1 MPPGEFHN
9 IHTISDE
16 PSCYMYIFVNET
28 ARQYI
33 QNMTEYEQLL
43 AIEQETNN
51 EHDAVNSQKNGTNC
65 VIKQTHG
72 KYARHTLCNL

>member
-1 MPPGEFHN
+1 
-9 IHTISDE
+9 
-16 PSCYMYIFVNET
+16 MYIFVNET

-72 KYARHTLCNL
+72 KCARHALCNL